1 MTTISAQASSRRVE
15 QQGRFELAMSAE
27 TAFPLFSAEGERLWV
42 PAWDPTPIFP
52 VENVVRWQRDAVW
65 TIFRDG
71 ELLTW
76 WTVEVDRVKLNAS
89 YVHFS
94 TGRAVRVNV
103 HVEPLGASSCR
114 VHVEYIIT
122 ATSPE
127 GEHHVREACNIE
139 GRMVQWKSLIETAM
153 PTGEVPPI
161 YH

>member
-1 MTTISAQASSRRVE
+1 MTAISAEASARRVE
-15 QQGRFELAMSAE
+15 QHGSFELAISAE

-42 PAWDPTPIFP
+42 PDWNPTPVFP
-52 VENVVRWQRDAVW
+52 TDDVVRWQTDAVW
-65 TIFRDG
+65 TIIREG

-76 WTVEVDRVKLNAS
+76 WTIEVDRVNLNAS

-103 HVEPLGASSCR
+103 HVEPVGASACR
-114 VHVEYIIT
+114 VHVGYIIT

-127 GEHHVREACNIE
+127 AERYVLEACSIKD
-139 GRMVQWKSLIETAM
+139 RMAQWKSLIETAM

-161 YH
+161 RH